1 MMSELQPTNDQVASG
16 WKTSHVYVIAV
27 LCFVLGLPVGYLFHG
42 GSAPPAAA
50 AHSAQPPEAAQAPAG
65 MSGANV
71 TPEQLRHMADKAA
84 EPILAEL
91 KSKPNDPALLAKAGD
106 VYYDAQ
112 QYDQAV
118 KYYESSLKIEPKEP
132 NVRSDMATAY
142 YYMGEADRA
151 IAELNT
157 ALQYRPD
164 HPQTLL
170 NLGLIKWQAHMDID
184 GAVAAWQRLLDTNP
198 KFEQAAQVKQ
208 MIAQARQHAGM
219 KPGTKAKKPI

>member
-1 MMSELQPTNDQVASG
+1 MSELQETPVTSG
-16 WKTSHVYVIAV
+16 WKTSHVYILAVI
-27 LCFVLGLPVGYLFHG
+27 CFLLGLPAGYLFHG
-42 GSAPPAAA
+42 GSPRAATPAQATPAAETPQG
-50 AHSAQPPEAAQAPAG
+50 HGG
-65 MSGANV
+65 MNAANV

-91 KSKPNDPALLAKAGD
+91 KSKPNDAALLAKAGD

-112 QYDQAV
+112 QFDEAV
-118 KYYESSLKIEPKEP
+118 KYYESALKLDPKSP

-142 YYMGEADRA
+142 YYMGNADRA

-157 ALQYRPD
+157 SLQYRPN

-170 NLGLIKWQAHMDID
+170 NLGLIKWQAKMDIE
-184 GAVAAWQRLLDTNP
+184 GAVAAWQKLLDTNP
-198 KFEQAAQVKQ
+198 NFEQAAQVRE
-208 MIAQARQHAGM
+208 MIAQARQHSGI

>member
-1 MMSELQPTNDQVASG
+1 MSELQETPVTSG
-16 WKTSHVYVIAV
+16 WKTSHVYILAVI
-27 LCFVLGLPVGYLFHG
+27 CFLLGLPAGYLFHG
-42 GSAPPAAA
+42 GSPRAATPAQATPAA
-50 AHSAQPPEAAQAPAG
+50 EAPQGHGG
-65 MSGANV
+65 MNAANV

-91 KSKPNDPALLAKAGD
+91 KSKPNDAALLAKAGD

-112 QYDQAV
+112 QFDEAV
-118 KYYESSLKIEPKEP
+118 KYYESALKLDPKSP

-142 YYMGEADRA
+142 YYMGNADRA

-157 ALQYRPD
+157 SLQYRPN

-170 NLGLIKWQAHMDID
+170 NLGLIKWQAKMDIE
-184 GAVAAWQRLLDTNP
+184 GAVAAWQKLLDTNP
-198 KFEQAAQVKQ
+198 NFEQAAQVRE
-208 MIAQARQHAGM
+208 MIAQARQHSGI